1 MMKEKVRRVLAGL
14 LVPALV
20 WVLMGCAL
28 AVYHAAPEALAL
40 LEEEG
45 VWTEDNLTVL
55 SAEGADTALIF
66 YPGALVEPASY
77 LPLLEGV
84 RQMGVSCIIV
94 EMPLGMAFLDLNAAD
109 EVMERF
115 PEVEHWL
122 LGGHSLGGAM
132 VSQYAARHADR
143 AEALILLGAYI
154 YGDYPAEQA
163 LTVYGS
169 LDRGLGTGLGYTENV
184 VILEGGNHAQFGNY
198 GPQLGDPEAEI
209 SAGEQQAQTLE
220 AIQSFLAGR
229 GLL

>member
-1 MMKEKVRRVLAGL
+1 MKQKIRRFLAGL

-20 WVLMGCAL
+20 WMLMGCAL
-28 AVYHAAPEALAL
+28 AAYHAAPEALAL
-40 LEEEG
+40 LEGEG
-45 VWTEDNLTVL
+45 VWTGDNLTVL
-55 SAEGADTALIF
+55 PAEGADTALIF

-84 RQMGVSCIIV
+84 RQMGISCIIV
-94 EMPLGMAFLDLNAAD
+94 EMPLGMAFLDPDAAD

-132 VSQYAARHADR
+132 ASQYAARHSDR
-143 AEALILLGAYI
+143 AEALILLGAYL
-154 YGDYPAEQA
+154 YGEYPVERT

-169 LDRGLGTGLGYTENV
+169 LDRGLGIGLGYIENV

-209 SAGEQQAQTLE
+209 SAGEQQARTLE
-220 AIQSFLAGR
+220 AIRSFLTER
-229 GLL
+229 DLL

>member
-1 MMKEKVRRVLAGL
+1 M
-14 LVPALV
+14 
-20 WVLMGCAL
+20 
-28 AVYHAAPEALAL
+28 
-40 LEEEG
+40 
-45 VWTEDNLTVL
+45 
-55 SAEGADTALIF
+55 
-66 YPGALVEPASY
+66 EPASY

-132 VSQYAARHADR
+132 ASQYAARHADR